1 MGLNR
6 ISEGE
11 ITQDRISLF
20 CKNLIYI
27 TNLLSLGLCRNK
39 IGDNGI
45 GELCNNFSCIKK
57 LQNLFITGKY
67 INI

>member
-11 ITQDRISLF
+11 ITHDRISLF

-27 TNLLSLGLCRNK
+27 TNLLSLGLCGNK

-45 GELCNNFSCIKK
+45 GELCNNFSYIKK
-57 LQNLFITGKY
+57 LQNLFITSKY